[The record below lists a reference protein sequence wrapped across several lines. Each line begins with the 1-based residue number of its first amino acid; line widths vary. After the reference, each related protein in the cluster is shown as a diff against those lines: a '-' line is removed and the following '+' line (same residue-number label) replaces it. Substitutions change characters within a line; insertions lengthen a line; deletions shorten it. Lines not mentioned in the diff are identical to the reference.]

1 MEIVL
6 IVLLI
11 LILLV
16 LGICYYCF
24 RVAFYMPPRKN
35 QNQEQPLSIPPGEE
49 YLPYKEKMLNW
60 MRQARAKPHEQVW
73 IESFDGLKLCGNY
86 YEGIPGAPIEI
97 MFHGYRGSAERDMCG
112 GIQRAFALGRNVLL
126 VDQRCGGRSEGN
138 VITFGI
144 HERRDCM
151 KWIDFVIE
159 RFGSDIKIILAGV
172 SMGAATVLMTAD
184 MDLPKNV
191 VGIVGDCGYTSPKD
205 IICKVIETDMHL
217 PPKLAWPFVKLAAW
231 LFGGF
236 DLEETSALEAV
247 KHSKVPIFFAHGEAD
262 DFVPCEMTLR
272 MYEACTSEKGL
283 LTVPGAAHGLSYPA
297 APEEYLQALKDT
309 LG

>member
-6 IVLLI
+6 IILLI

-24 RVAFYMPPRKN
+24 RVAFYAAPRKKI
-35 QNQEQPLSIPPGEE
+35 EGEPPYILPPGEE
-49 YLPYKEKMLNW
+49 YVPYGEKMLKW
-60 MRQARAKPHEQVW
+60 MREARERPHEQVW
-73 IESFDGLKLCGNY
+73 IESYDGLKLCANY

-97 MFHGYRGSAERDMCG
+97 MFHGYRGSAERDLCG

-126 VDQRCGGRSEGN
+126 VDQRCGGNSEGN

-144 HERRDCM
+144 RERHDCM
-151 KWIDFVIE
+151 KWIDYVIG
-159 RFGSDIKIILAGV
+159 RFGSDVQIILAGV

-205 IICKVIETDMHL
+205 IICRVIETEMHL
-217 PPKLAWPFVKLAAW
+217 LPKLAYPFVKLAAR
-231 LFGGF
+231 LYGGF
-236 DLEETSALEAV
+236 DLEECSPLEAV
-247 KHSKVPIFFAHGEAD
+247 KNAKVPIFFAHGEAD
-262 DFVPCEMTLR
+262 NFVPCEMTLR
-272 MYEACTSEKGL
+272 MHEACTSEKGL

-297 APEEYLQALKDT
+297 APEKYLQALKET